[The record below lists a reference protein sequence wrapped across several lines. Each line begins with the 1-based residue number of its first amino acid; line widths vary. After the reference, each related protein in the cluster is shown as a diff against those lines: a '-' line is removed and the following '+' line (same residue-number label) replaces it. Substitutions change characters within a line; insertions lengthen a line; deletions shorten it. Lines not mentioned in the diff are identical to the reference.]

1 MPGFI
6 KQMVIALM
14 LVLLCFGGSLA
25 IKCVSINNQ
34 PCMVRSILID
44 LNPNELFYY
53 YYCYYYYYYYYYYSL
68 IISMKRC
75 NGSYCTVEDQVGII
89 YVLNEMEDI
98 NLRVFTTMKGIN
110 ESKILA
116 KHISYECRC
125 NFNGRK
131 CNS

>member
-6 KQMVIALM
+6 KQMVIALI

-34 PCMVRSILID
+34 PYMVRPILTD

-53 YYCYYYYYYYYYYSL
+53 YYCYYYYYYYYLL
-68 IISMKRC
+68 IISMKKC
-75 NGSYCTVEDQVGII
+75 NGSCCTVEDQVGII

-131 CNS
+131 LNS